1 LLRGRIQY
9 GRGWMRAETPDAGV
23 GELRQLVLRS
33 PLLPDPAL
41 RRYWLR
47 VLGWLPEAAQREL
60 MDILLPFDP
69 R

>member
-9 GRGWMRAETPDAGV
+9 GRRWMRAETPDAGV
-23 GELRQLVLRS
+23 AELRQLVLRS

-41 RRYWLR
+41 RRHWLY